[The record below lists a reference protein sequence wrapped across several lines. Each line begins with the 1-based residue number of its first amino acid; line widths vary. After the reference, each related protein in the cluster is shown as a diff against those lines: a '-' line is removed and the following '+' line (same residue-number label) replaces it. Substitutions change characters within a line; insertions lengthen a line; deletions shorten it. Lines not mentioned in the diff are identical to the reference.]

1 MRQVFIKDLK
11 LFLTDKRAVI
21 LTFFLPIILC
31 TLFAIAFGGLG
42 RSDSADPIDLLVADS
57 DQTSASE
64 KFVNLLESEKGF
76 VIYRMEI
83 EKATQEIREGNYPA
97 VLALHAGF
105 QDSLSLGHSLPLEL
119 IYDKAREIEVGFAQP
134 LLIQALMSVKGPGAI
149 GKELENYLKSS
160 FPTMDQAFIDKLKSD
175 VQDSGSF
182 SDGSGADADI
192 QMTSI
197 VGEEENSPNLGVI
210 QAVAGTAILMLL
222 FSVAR
227 LGAGIL
233 DEKETGTLNRLLSS
247 PLSSNAI
254 LLGKMA
260 VTWLVAVLQLWVMFF
275 FAWIA
280 FGLDLWINVPS
291 LILMIFAT
299 AFAVSSFGIFL
310 AAISRTHSQA
320 QSLSTLLILIMSAIG
335 GSMIPLFIMP
345 AIMRKIAVVT
355 LNYWGMEGFFDIFW
369 RQLPL
374 INTLPKILILIA
386 MGAVM
391 TFISVHLFRKNVF
404 KLV

>member
-182 SDGSGADADI
+182 SDGSGANADI